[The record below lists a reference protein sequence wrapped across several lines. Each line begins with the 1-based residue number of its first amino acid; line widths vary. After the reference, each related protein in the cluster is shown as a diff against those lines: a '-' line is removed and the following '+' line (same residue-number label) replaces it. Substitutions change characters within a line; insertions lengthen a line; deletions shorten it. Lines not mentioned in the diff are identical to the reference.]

1 MQVIIPSLVAEDRS
15 PVKEDNGVVLGAGI
29 AAVQEGGYTIWSD
42 DVWVRNEVQRWIS
55 GAGSVHEALRASP
68 ARVPESPARNREKV
82 DGEEDERGVGAEDVG
97 LVGEVRA
104 VEAGAVDGEVGHS
117 RRVDEPE
124 GDLDGLALRGVVAF
138 RCPQMRADLWSKTQS
153 GRLERRLVVSLPA
166 TCGSIGAAKRKE
178 MGESTIGSR
187 RRKLGNG
194 DL

>member
-82 DGEEDERGVGAEDVG
+82 DGEEDEGGVGAQDVG
-97 LVGEVRA
+97 LVGEVLA

-117 RRVDEPE
+117 RWVDEPE
-124 GDLDGLALRGVVAF
+124 RNLDGFALRGVALGRGRV
-138 RCPQMRADLWSKTQS
+138 PVSADA
-153 GRLERRLVVSLPA
+153 RRLVEQDP
-166 TCGSIGAAKRKE
+166 IGKAGASVGGVAAGDVRVHRG
-178 MGESTIGSR
+178 GEAE
-187 RRKLGNG
+187 G
-194 DL
+194 DGGEHHWIWTA